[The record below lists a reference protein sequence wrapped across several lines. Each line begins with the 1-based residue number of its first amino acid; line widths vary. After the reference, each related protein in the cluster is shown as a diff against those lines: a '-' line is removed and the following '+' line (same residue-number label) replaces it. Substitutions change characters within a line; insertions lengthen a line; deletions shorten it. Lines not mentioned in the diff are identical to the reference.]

1 MKISVIGA
9 CNIDITTKL
18 SNDIKLYDSNLS
30 KIKMSMGGV
39 GRNVANNLSLL
50 GQDVSMFTAISND
63 NFGQMIKDHSN
74 KRNIDLSNAIFSNDY
89 SQSIYLCV
97 NDKQGDLIIGANDM
111 DIINLIS
118 IDYLKEKLD
127 ILNNSD
133 CVVFDTNLT
142 SVAIEYLSTNIT
154 KPCFVDTVSITKAEK
169 LADVLNKT
177 NVNIYALK
185 TNKLE
190 CEVLTGIKIEKG
202 EDFIR
207 SSKYL
212 HEKGITNVCISLGS
226 KGVFYSTP
234 TDEYIVPA
242 KEASVVSTNGA
253 GDAFLAG
260 MIYAYSKNAFSQDV
274 IKYGLSAAKITC
286 ESENA
291 VSENMNV
298 FNLENEFNK

>member
-18 SNDIKLYDSNLS
+18 TNDIKLYNSNLS
-30 KIKMSMGGV
+30 NIKMSMGGV
-39 GRNVANNLSLL
+39 GRNVANNLSRLN
-50 GQDVSMFTAISND
+50 QNVTMFTAISND
-63 NFGQMIKDHSN
+63 NFGQMIKDHCN
-74 KRNIDLSNAIFSNDY
+74 KESIDLSHAIFTNDY

-97 NDKQGDLIIGANDM
+97 NDMGIID
-111 DIINLIS
+111 LIS
-118 IDYLKEKLD
+118 IDYIKEKLD
-127 ILNNSD
+127 IINNSD

-142 SVAIEYLSTNIT
+142 EETLEFLLTNI
-154 KPCFVDTVSITKAEK
+154 KNVSFVDTVSITKAQK
-169 LADVLNKT
+169 LANVLKRI

-202 EDFIR
+202 EDYIR

-212 HEKGITNVCISLGS
+212 HEKGITNVCISLGN

-234 TDEYIVPA
+234 TDDYIVPSKDA
-242 KEASVVSTNGA
+242 YVISTNGA

-286 ESENA
+286 ESESA

-298 FNLENEFNK
+298 YNLETEFNK

>member
-18 SNDIKLYDSNLS
+18 TNDIKLYDSNLS
-30 KIKMSMGGV
+30 NIKMSMGGV
-39 GRNVANNLSLL
+39 GRNVANNLSRLN
-50 GQDVSMFTAISND
+50 QNVTMFTAISND
-63 NFGQMIKDHSN
+63 NFGQMIIDHCN
-74 KRNIDLSNAIFSNDY
+74 KEAIDLSHAIFTNDY

-111 DIINLIS
+111 GIIDLIS
-118 IDYLKEKLD
+118 IDYIKEKLD
-127 ILNNSD
+127 IINNSD

-142 SVAIEYLSTNIT
+142 EKTLEFLLTNI
-154 KPCFVDTVSITKAEK
+154 KRVSFVDTVSITKAQK
-169 LADVLNKT
+169 LANVLKRI

-202 EDFIR
+202 EDYIR

-212 HEKGITNVCISLGS
+212 HEKGITNVCISLGN

-234 TDEYIVPA
+234 TDDYIVPSKDA
-242 KEASVVSTNGA
+242 HVISTNGA

-286 ESENA
+286 ESESA

-298 FNLENEFNK
+298 YNLETEFNK